1 MPSRRLRCG
10 LLTLTIILI
19 SSRASADE
27 VRVMV
32 SGAFTAAY
40 KTLVVDWERST
51 GHTVTTVYGASMG
64 ATPAAIPNRLAR
76 GEQADVVILARTALD
91 TLAKSGAVIGGSQI
105 DLARSRIAMAVKAGA
120 RVPDIS
126 TDARFR
132 QVLVAARSIAYSDS
146 ASGVYV
152 STEMFRKLGVA
163 KLVSGKAHKIEGTP
177 VGEIVA
183 RGDAEIG
190 FQQLSE
196 LLPVP
201 GITIVGPI
209 PRSVQ
214 RVTTFSGGIATA
226 TRSRAVARQLL
237 SYLASREASK
247 TIRSTGMDPIGV
259 SSAAKTGT
267 R

>member
-1 MPSRRLRCG
+1 MRSRRLLSG

-27 VRVMV
+27 VHVMV

-40 KTLVVDWERST
+40 NALVVDWERST
-51 GHTVTTVYGASMG
+51 GHNVTTVYGASMG
-64 ATPAAIPNRLAR
+64 ATPTAIPNRLAR
-76 GEQADVVILARTALD
+76 GERADVVILARAALD
-91 TLAKSGAVIGGSQI
+91 ALAKSGAVIDGSQI

-126 TDARFR
+126 TEARFR
-132 QVLVAARSIAYSDS
+132 QVLVGARSIAYSDS
-146 ASGVYV
+146 ASGVYI

-163 KLVSGKAHKIEGTP
+163 GLVSGKARKIEGTP

-183 RGDAEIG
+183 SGDAEIG

-214 RVTTFSGGIATA
+214 RVTTFSGGVATA
-226 TRSRAVARQLL
+226 TGSRAVARQFL
-237 SYLASREASK
+237 SYLASIEAWK
-247 TIRSTGMDPIGV
+247 TIRSTGMEPIAV
-259 SSAAKTGT
+259 SRPAKTAT